1 MPPTQISN
9 TAHTYTY
16 ALSSAISF
24 GAHPLGEL
32 FLGQWVSFC
41 NNLEEFVLFEFVFI
55 IKFGDWI
62 KSS

>member
-1 MPPTQISN
+1 MPLTQISN
-9 TAHTYTY
+9 AAHTYTY
-16 ALSSAISF
+16 ALSIAISL
-24 GAHPLGEL
+24 GAYPLGEL
-32 FLGQWVSFC
+32 FLGHLVRFC